1 MKVPVSNLRIINQ
14 KANKEVAIVNA
25 EMEIVVHERIAISVT
40 LRGKMARSR
49 TLNKCKTLKEVLVLK
64 DFQEACSRKQKY
76 LFKVRKGLVN
86 LDPLAKILPKVLVLG
101 STIVQLNINNPNS
114 RLPRNIN
121 SNSNISHNNP
131 NLTAN
136 LSNTLTAMRSIKEV
150 IFADS
155 SKMVVVI
162 WFTANKNTFS
172 VE

>member
-1 MKVPVSNLRIINQ
+1 
-14 KANKEVAIVNA
+14 
-25 EMEIVVHERIAISVT
+25 
-40 LRGKMARSR
+40 
-49 TLNKCKTLKEVLVLK
+49 
-64 DFQEACSRKQKY
+64 
-76 LFKVRKGLVN
+76 VRKDLV
-86 LDPLAKILPKVLVLG
+86 DMDSLAKILPKVLVLG

-131 NLTAN
+131 NLTAI